1 MTNVNDDRNCIV
13 GWTIPLRL
21 HVAHLLTRQV
31 AYSQFGSEN
40 RCYRPPYVVR
50 DPHFQGVT
58 NCLLWICTV
67 VSHTPH
73 IFCTNMLKG
82 LGSWATPEK
91 AANHTAG
98 TASYTHQ
105 YVLKHRKIKST
116 PSVKPAFRHPSFS
129 PSHSASLSIYFHQSR
144 RK

>member
-50 DPHFQGVT
+50 TLISKVWPTVCCGSVLLYPIRHTYSVLTCSRGLAHGPHQRKLPIT
-58 NCLLWICTV
+58 LQALL
-67 VSHTPH
+67 H
-73 IFCTNMLKG
+73 IHIST
-82 LGSWATPEK
+82 S
-91 AANHTAG
+91 
-98 TASYTHQ
+98 
-105 YVLKHRKIKST
+105 LKHRKIKST